1 MDSNVEV
8 DECMEIHQCDLCVT
22 FFNSNFELFR
32 HKAGGHMC
40 EFCNFIY
47 WTVKGKENHLRI
59 CTDQNVIPVSVL
71 NDKDAEDIVVIDTE
85 KDGNSQE
92 VNENVDSSNVTI
104 TLDSEKAV
112 TQPQTVDCDTIH
124 EEFVVNSRP
133 NIQVDFNK
141 VKCDLCDA
149 IFCKKSEHKCEF
161 CNAIYKSVKA
171 KENHLKKSHSF
182 KCPKCDLSFVS
193 KKLCKVHTLNCNHEN
208 KCNLCDTSFTYKQLV
223 VHKKAGHKCEFCN
236 AIYKSVKAKENH
248 LKKSHSFK
256 CPKCDLSFVSKKLCT
271 DHRKSHTK
279 QQTFNEKKSQKLR
292 ICDEI

>member
-92 VNENVDSSNVTI
+92 VNENVNSSNVTI

-112 TQPQTVDCDTIH
+112 TQPQTVNRDKIH
-124 EEFVVNSRP
+124 NVTFNTNAKVNSRS
-133 NIQVDFNK
+133 NTHVDFNK

-149 IFCKKSEHKCEF
+149 IFCKKSEHK
-161 CNAIYKSVKA
+161 
-171 KENHLKKSHSF
+171 
-182 KCPKCDLSFVS
+182 
-193 KKLCKVHTLNCNHEN
+193 
-208 KCNLCDTSFTYKQLV
+208 
-223 VHKKAGHKCEFCN
+223 
-236 AIYKSVKAKENH
+236 
-248 LKKSHSFK
+248 
-256 CPKCDLSFVSKKLCT
+256 
-271 DHRKSHTK
+271 
-279 QQTFNEKKSQKLR
+279 
-292 ICDEI
+292 